1 MERASPPPFRA
12 ARRRWLA
19 GAGGLALAAALGG
32 CQPPLPPLRIGSLVF
47 PGYELL
53 FLAREAGWLD
63 PAQVRLIE
71 LRSNTDTLRA
81 LASGQLEG
89 AQLTLDEV
97 LLGRARG
104 IRLRI
109 VHVLDIS
116 DGADAV
122 IARPGLRQ
130 PGQLRGRRIGVED
143 SAGGVIL
150 LDALLKAQRL
160 RVEDVVKVPMT
171 LDRSVEML
179 TSGAVDAV
187 VTAEPWASRLEAQGA
202 VRVFDSRAIPGR
214 IVDVLALRAEVLA
227 ARAPAVQ
234 HLVDAHT
241 RAWWLWGR
249 EPAPDQLP
257 ARLMAPRLQV
267 PAAQVP
273 ALFRGLRLP
282 ARDEVRAML
291 APDGQISR
299 TAGELLALMAERGM
313 PTSPWQWDDTVDARF
328 VSAPWGPPA

>member
-1 MERASPPPFRA
+1 MPPWP

-19 GAGGLALAAALGG
+19 GAGGLVLAAALGG
-32 CQPPLPPLRIGSLVF
+32 CHAPQPPLRIGSLVF

-81 LASGQLEG
+81 LSSGQLEG

-104 IRLRI
+104 IRLRV
-109 VHVLDIS
+109 VHVLDVS
-116 DGADAV
+116 DGADAILV
-122 IARPGLRQ
+122 RPGLRQ
-130 PGQLRGRRIGVED
+130 PDQLRGRRIGVED

-160 RVEDVVKVPMT
+160 RVEDIVKVPMT
-171 LDRSVEML
+171 LDRSVEIL
-179 TSGAVDAV
+179 QSGDVDAV
-187 VTAEPWASRLEAQGA
+187 VTAEPWASLLEARGA

-214 IVDVLALRAEVLA
+214 IVDVLALRADVLA
-227 ARAPAVQ
+227 ERATAVQ

-241 RAWWLWGR
+241 RAWWQWSRDPG
-249 EPAPDQLP
+249 PDQLP
-257 ARLMAPRLQV
+257 ARLMASRLQV
-267 PAAQVP
+267 PPTQVAAV
-273 ALFRGLRLP
+273 FRGLRLP
-282 ARDEVRAML
+282 ARGEAHAML

-299 TAGELLALMAERGM
+299 TAVELLALMAERGM
-313 PTSPWQWDDTVDARF
+313 VTSPWQWADAVDARF
-328 VSAPWGPPA
+328 VRTPWEAPT